1 LKNKIASLLLLNLL
15 ITFLYT
21 VLVVDCSKNFPLFE
35 SQKVITASSSTVKT
49 VINLEPNYYLLRI
62 KHKLQKEEGEQVL
75 FNDKTITPF
84 NKTLRPNSDK
94 EFFFETDY
102 FLIQSAQSSMDN
114 SLKINFTSSSP
125 REVTLRLQNYRQTFF
140 ENNVIIFFRPTF
152 TKLVEFRPLQSA
164 VVFLVISFFSATIF
178 LHFEEKGQRILLQT
192 TLKLTL
198 LLMLAALFNVL
209 PFTQYV
215 FFISPGYFLG
225 IWALTAVLIPII
237 LRNNLLPCFAKDTCD
252 DEPQVSNTRR
262 FVLPIFFVLLLSLLA
277 LRLVLI
283 LDKRVP
289 AGHDTFQYLQFQYLL
304 FFNEPALHGTV
315 PQWLPFLTQG
325 SVSNFWVIFCQ
336 GILTSGLVPVAGFF
350 KNINFYYLFQAGLL
364 FDEMILLFGCVMLAK
379 RYLKSAAGIIFV
391 TSSIIFTTI
400 SSTQIWWDFHLI
412 YLFPVTLYCFDRA
425 LREVSAKYLFLA
437 GLFSVGMLLGN
448 PPYCLP
454 LFGFTMVVFGLT
466 VLGFFPAQS
475 LACLKKFAVNLK
487 LRHLP
492 AVVIPCVLFVIIL
505 LFLKHGT
512 ENMTPFNANRTSN
525 WQISGVRDIL
535 TYGPCINLTKYI
547 EFISRGTNN
556 LDNTVYA
563 GLLLTPFILFTL
575 LKVRSRISY
584 AFGSTA
590 IIMALFSAGIIVPIV
605 FYYAFPFA
613 KYYRHIGLIAPL
625 VKFFAVFYA
634 GFGFDELW
642 QILNRLNKKYSDRC
656 FAELKL
662 CLFPL
667 ITMMLLILTAVSL
680 QYMGGLTIFNYPLF
694 GLNAENQLYSSREQI
709 SGLMAV
715 LMMISGLFS
724 LLLTAM
730 LWCPRKAVYLGWG
743 LILLHLA
750 DVGSL
755 KAESEI
761 KRLAHVDKDVVSL
774 FDVCDYSFSNNRS
787 QDYFSNPRFS
797 RIIPYLFRDDIRSL
811 DLNLPVEWFG
821 KYGMQYWNIDTFLFF
836 DPVSHIF
843 STQRWEKGV
852 SDFYKVW
859 TPESDGIP
867 RHAGFPL
874 PQTPAF
880 NNLCGRNSP
889 KLQLFSRIHT
899 LPGEKDV
906 AEMLANPSFQGDML
920 LTSNTDSTPPDTRNA
935 LVTDS
940 KVIDLADSNE
950 RIDNAGIIVRAFS
963 FDTLRLQVNNETKN
977 DAVLYYADAWHPEW
991 HASVNGK
998 CGYVFKTNLAY
1009 KSVIV
1014 PPGRSDVVF
1023 QFGDAV
1029 SKFLFNGMIAIG
1041 IVVFFGLSYCM
1052 ATGLSEKDKKLSSER
1067 TG

>member
-1 LKNKIASLLLLNLL
+1 
-15 ITFLYT
+15 
-21 VLVVDCSKNFPLFE
+21 
-35 SQKVITASSSTVKT
+35 
-49 VINLEPNYYLLRI
+49 
-62 KHKLQKEEGEQVL
+62 
-75 FNDKTITPF
+75 
-84 NKTLRPNSDK
+84 
-94 EFFFETDY
+94 
-102 FLIQSAQSSMDN
+102 
-114 SLKINFTSSSP
+114 
-125 REVTLRLQNYRQTFF
+125 
-140 ENNVIIFFRPTF
+140 
-152 TKLVEFRPLQSA
+152 
-164 VVFLVISFFSATIF
+164 VISFFSATIF
-178 LHFEEKGQRILLQT
+178 FHFEEKGQRILLQII
-192 TLKLTL
+192 LKL
-198 LLMLAALFNVL
+198 ALILTFIAIFNAL

-215 FFISPGYFLG
+215 IFISPGCFLG
-225 IWALTAVLIPII
+225 VWVSIVVLIPMII
-237 LRNNLLPCFAKDTCD
+237 MMIITRNDFLPCFAKNTWD

-262 FVLPIFFVLLLSLLA
+262 FVLPIFFVLLLILLA
-277 LRLVLI
+277 LRLVLV
-283 LDKRVP
+283 LDKRIP

-315 PQWLPFLTQG
+315 PQWLPFLTHG

-336 GILTSGLVPVAGFF
+336 GILTSVLVPVAGFL

-391 TSSIIFTTI
+391 TSSIVFTTI

-437 GLFSVGMLLGN
+437 GLFSVGMMLGN

-454 LFGFTMVVFGLT
+454 LFCFTLVVFGLA
-466 VLGFFPAQS
+466 VAGFFPTQS
-475 LACLKKFAVNLK
+475 LACLKKFALNFK

-492 AVVIPCVLFVIIL
+492 AIVIPCVLFVIIM

-512 ENMTPFNANRTSN
+512 ENMTPYNANRTSN
-525 WQISGVRDIL
+525 WQISGVHDIL

-575 LKVRSRISY
+575 LRVRSRISY

-590 IIMALFSAGIIVPIV
+590 VIMALFSAGIIIPIV

-642 QILNRLNKKYSDRC
+642 QILNRLNKKYSNRC

-662 CLFPL
+662 YLFPL
-667 ITMMLLILTAVSL
+667 STTMLLILTAVSL

-709 SGLMAV
+709 SGLMTV
-715 LMMISGLFS
+715 LMIVSGLSS

-730 LWCPRKAVYLGWG
+730 LWCPRKAVYIGWG

-750 DVGSL
+750 DVGHL

-761 KRLAHVDKDVVSL
+761 NRLAHVDKDVVSL

-797 RIIPYLFRDDIRSL
+797 RILPYLLRDDRPSL
-811 DLNLPVEWFG
+811 DPNLPADWTG
-821 KYGMQYWNIDTFLFF
+821 RYGVQYWNIDTFLFF

-852 SDFYKVW
+852 GDFYRVW
-859 TPESDGIP
+859 TPASGGVP

-874 PQTPAF
+874 PQTAAF
-880 NNLCGRNSP
+880 NNLCGHSSP
-889 KLQLFSRIHT
+889 KLQLFSRIHS

-906 AEMLANPSFQGDML
+906 AEMLANPSFQGDIL
-920 LTSNTDSTPPDTRNA
+920 LTSDADSKLPDTRNA
-935 LVTDS
+935 LVADS
-940 KVIDLADSNE
+940 KAGIGLPDSSE
-950 RIDNAGIIVRAFS
+950 RIDNAGIIVQEFS
-963 FDTLRLQVNNETKN
+963 FDTLRLQVNNETSN

-991 HASVNGK
+991 NAYVNSK
-998 CGYVFKTNLAY
+998 HSYIFKTNLAY

-1029 SKFLFNGMIAIG
+1029 SKFLFHGMIAIG

-1052 ATGLSEKDKKLSSER
+1052 FAGLSEKDEKLNSGK